1 MYLGTMRKLRRISKE
16 EVRPLI
22 WMFAGVIFI
31 LISFL
36 LAFRAIMASGSA
48 LAIIFLFALGI
59 GFGFY
64 GWKKFKEARY

>member
-1 MYLGTMRKLRRISKE
+1 MRKLRRISKE

-22 WMFAGVIFI
+22 WIFAGVIFV

-36 LAFRAIMASGSA
+36 LAFRVIMVSGSA
-48 LAIIFLFALGI
+48 LAIVSLFILGI

-64 GWKKFKEARY
+64 GWKKLKETRY